1 MHLAELTRLLEACNC
16 IRGMIDT
23 KHEEDNQEKYTLIS
37 IREIILESMTKV
49 FVDKTPIISIARG
62 HLSDG
67 SCEWGNLC

>member
-1 MHLAELTRLLEACNC
+1 
-16 IRGMIDT
+16 MIDT
-23 KHEEDNQEKYTLIS
+23 KHEEDNQEKSTLIS

-67 SCEWGNLC
+67 SCEWGTLC